1 MKKITLLLAIQF
13 VFLCKIQAQEVE
25 KDFVPYYVKDGNVES
40 FERKGAK
47 IEAKAI
53 GFGYG
58 GVNQYLTIFN
68 SKYSDVR
75 FKSGDTPK
83 FIMSLEEGTDPLDL
97 VIITKAD
104 VVKKRKKYRR
114 FIQKGNSMGG
124 GNKDISQHLIFP
136 ELKKIEGNLY
146 EIILPAS
153 LSPGEYAFQP
163 IYKGKEANNIM
174 ATSGAVRIYCF
185 GIDG

>member
-1 MKKITLLLAIQF
+1 MRKITLLIAIQLLL
-13 VFLCKIQAQEVE
+13 VSAMQAQEVE
-25 KDFVPYYVKDGNVES
+25 KNFVPYYMKDGNVTL

-58 GVNQYLTIFN
+58 GVNQYLTVFN
-68 SKYSDVR
+68 SKYSNVR
-75 FKSGDTPK
+75 FKPNQLPK
-83 FIMSLEEGTDPLDL
+83 FIISLDEGIDPFDIV
-97 VIITKAD
+97 VISKAD

-124 GNKDISQHLIFP
+124 GSKDISQHLIIP

-146 EIILPAS
+146 EIIMPS
-153 LSPGEYAFQP
+153 LLPGEYAFQP
-163 IYKGKEANNIM
+163 IYKGVEANNIM
-174 ATSGAVRIYCF
+174 GTSGEVRIYCF
-185 GIDG
+185 GIDE

>member
-1 MKKITLLLAIQF
+1 MKKITFLLIIQL
-13 VFLCKIQAQEVE
+13 VLSSGIKAQEVQ
-25 KDFVPYYVKDGNVES
+25 KNFVPYFMKDGKVES

-68 SKYSDVR
+68 SKYSNVR
-75 FKSGDTPK
+75 FKSNDVPK
-83 FIMSLEEGTDPLDL
+83 FIMSLDEGIDPLDI
-97 VIITKAD
+97 VIISKAD

-124 GNKDISQHLIFP
+124 GSKDISQHLSFQ
-136 ELKKIEGNLY
+136 NLR
-146 EIILPAS
+146 
-153 LSPGEYAFQP
+153 
-163 IYKGKEANNIM
+163 K
-174 ATSGAVRIYCF
+174 
-185 GIDG
+185 

>member
-1 MKKITLLLAIQF
+1 MKKITFLLIIQL
-13 VFLCKIQAQEVE
+13 VLSSGIKAQEVE
-25 KDFVPYYVKDGNVES
+25 KNFVPYFMKDGKVES

-68 SKYSDVR
+68 SKYSNVR
-75 FKSGDTPK
+75 FKSNDVPK
-83 FIMSLEEGTDPLDL
+83 FIMSLDEGIDPLDI
-97 VIITKAD
+97 VIISKAD

-124 GNKDISQHLIFP
+124 GSKDISQHLIVP
-136 ELKKIEGNLY
+136 ELKKIDENLY
-146 EIILPAS
+146 EIIMPS
-153 LSPGEYAFQP
+153 LVPGEYAFQP
-163 IYKGKEANNIM
+163 IYKGVEANNIM
-174 ATSGAVRIYCF
+174 GTSGEVRIYCF
-185 GIDG
+185 GIDD

>member
-1 MKKITLLLAIQF
+1 MKKITWLLILQLG
-13 VFLCKIQAQEVE
+13 FLVSVQAQEVE
-25 KDFVPYYVKDGNVES
+25 KNFVPYYIKDGNVQS

-75 FKSGDTPK
+75 FRPNELPK
-83 FIMSLEEGTDPLDL
+83 FIIALDEGIDPLDI
-97 VIITKAD
+97 VIISKAD

-124 GNKDISQHLIFP
+124 GSKDISEHLVIP

-146 EIILPAS
+146 EMVMPA
-153 LSPGEYAFQP
+153 LALGEYAFQP
-163 IYKGKEANNIM
+163 IYKGTEANNIM
-174 ATSGAVRIYCF
+174 GTSGDVRIYCF
-185 GIDG
+185 AIEE

>member
-1 MKKITLLLAIQF
+1 MKKITFLLIIQF
-13 VFLCKIQAQEVE
+13 MLLSGVKAQDVE
-25 KDFVPYYVKDGNVES
+25 KNFVPYYMKDGEVAL

-68 SKYSDVR
+68 SKYSSVR
-75 FKSGDTPK
+75 FQSNAVPK
-83 FIMSLEEGTDPLDL
+83 FVMSLDEGIDPFD
-97 VIITKAD
+97 IIIISKAD

-124 GNKDISQHLIFP
+124 GSKDISQHLIIP
-136 ELKKIEGNLY
+136 ELKKINKNLY
-146 EIILPAS
+146 EVMMPS
-153 LSPGEYAFQP
+153 LAPGEYAFQP
-163 IYKGKEANNIM
+163 IYKGTEANNIM
-174 ATSGAVRIYCF
+174 GTSGEVRIYCF
-185 GIDG
+185 GIDE